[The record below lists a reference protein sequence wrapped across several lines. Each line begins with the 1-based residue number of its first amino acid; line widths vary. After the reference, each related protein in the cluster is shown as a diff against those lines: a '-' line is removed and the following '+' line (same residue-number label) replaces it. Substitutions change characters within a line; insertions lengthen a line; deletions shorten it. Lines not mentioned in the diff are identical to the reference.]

1 MEQTTTYYYAY
12 ARTIN
17 MSNINSKKKAEE
29 IRALYLSQS
38 SGDNFTALIMSEFG
52 MGKTSFIC
60 TGKRPI
66 LIDSFDPRGT
76 VVVETLYA
84 DLIKKG
90 DILIRTFWDESSKAP
105 TEYLRWERQ
114 WMDDVNN
121 DFLSLFGTYAIDSAT
136 TFIDALSYVTAKKR
150 DRKDG
155 QLAIQDYIP
164 IYNNLKDIIKQ
175 TSSQSCDFI
184 LTAHLVMTQDD
195 LTGVVRA
202 EMDTYNKLK
211 SQIPLLFTEKY
222 VLLTKKTSSGLE
234 YQLLTQDQ
242 ARYRA
247 STQLGAGGRLDA
259 IEKPDIKFLLE
270 KVGRSTKDKPSL
282 FS

>member
-1 MEQTTTYYYAY
+1 MEGSL
-12 ARTIN
+12 N
-17 MSNINSKKKAEE
+17 SNKKAEE
-29 IRALYLSQS
+29 IRALYMQKK
-38 SGDNFTALIMSEFG
+38 SGENFTALVMSEFG

-60 TGKRPI
+60 TGRKPI

-76 VVVETLYA
+76 VVIETLYP
-84 DLIKKG
+84 DLIEKG
-90 DILIRTFWDESSKAP
+90 DILIRTFWNESSKAP
-105 TEYLRWERQ
+105 TEYLKWERQ
-114 WMDDVNN
+114 WLDDINSG
-121 DFLSLFGTYAIDSAT
+121 FLGLSGTYGIDSAT
-136 TFIDALSYVTAKKR
+136 TFVDALSYVTAK
-150 DRKDG
+150 RKGRKEG

-164 IYNNLKDIIKQ
+164 IYNLLKDIIKQ
-175 TSSQSCDFI
+175 TSDQSCDFI
-184 LTAHLVMTQDD
+184 MTAHLVMTQDD

-222 VLLTKKTSSGLE
+222 VLLTKKTSSGLD

-247 STQLGAGGRLDA
+247 STQLGAGGKLSA
-259 IEKPDIKFLLE
+259 IEKPDIKYIIE

-282 FS
+282 FP

>member
-1 MEQTTTYYYAY
+1 MT
-12 ARTIN
+12 N
-17 MSNINSKKKAEE
+17 NIDSKKKASE
-29 IRALYLSQS
+29 IRDLYMKKS
-38 SGDNFTALIMSEFG
+38 SGGNFTALVMSEFG

-60 TGKRPI
+60 TGRKPI

-76 VVVETLYA
+76 VVVETLYPE
-84 DLIKKG
+84 LLKSG
-90 DILIRTFWDESSKAP
+90 EILIRTFWNESSKAP
-105 TEYLRWERQ
+105 TEYLRWEKQ
-114 WMDDVNN
+114 WIN
-121 DFLSLFGTYAIDSAT
+121 DIDNGFLSLFGTYAIDSAT
-136 TFIDALSYVTAKKR
+136 TFVDALSYVTASKKN
-150 DRKDG
+150 RKDG

-164 IYNNLKDIIKQ
+164 IYNLLKDIIKQ
-175 TSSQSCDFI
+175 TSEQSCDFI
-184 LTAHLVMTQDD
+184 MTAHLVMTQDD
-195 LTGVVRA
+195 LTGIVRA

-222 VLLTKKTSSGLE
+222 VLLTKKTSKGLD

-247 STQLGAGGRLDA
+247 STQLGAGGRLSA
-259 IEKPDIKFLLE
+259 IEIPDIKHILK